1 MSLHF
6 HQMLLPLFSQVD
18 FPQEGTEET
27 SEVPEVA
34 IW

>member
-1 MSLHF
+1 
-6 HQMLLPLFSQVD
+6 MLLPLFGQVD

-34 IW
+34 NLW

>member
-1 MSLHF
+1 MCYF
-6 HQMLLPLFSQVD
+6 HQMLLPLFGQVD